1 MDIASQLLDL
11 LIGALPTV
19 IIVFLLFF
27 FLRWA
32 LWGPLERVLAERQ
45 AATEG
50 ARKQA
55 EQVIAKANEKMRQY
69 EDALRQARAEVYRQ
83 QEAGR
88 HAAVEERTRI
98 VREARERANESI
110 RQAKLEIAR
119 DVEQAKKALEGES
132 ERLAEQIAQSLLTPP
147 PAGQAPQAG
156 DRRA

>member
-1 MDIASQLLDL
+1 MDIGSQLLDL

-19 IIVFLLFF
+19 IIVFFLFF

-32 LWGPLERVLAERQ
+32 FWGPLERVLAERQ

-55 EQVIAKANEKMRQY
+55 EQVIAKASEKMRQY
-69 EDALRQARAEVYRQ
+69 EDALRQARAEVYHQ

-88 HAAVEERTRI
+88 QQAVEERNQI

-110 RQAKLEIAR
+110 RQAKLEIAG
-119 DVEQAKKALEGES
+119 DVEQAKKTLEGES
-132 ERLAEQIAQSLLTPP
+132 ERLAEEIAQSLLAP
-147 PAGQAPQAG
+147 PAAGMTPQPG

>member
-1 MDIASQLLDL
+1 MDLGQQLLDL
-11 LIGALPTV
+11 FLGALPTV
-19 IIVFLLFF
+19 IIVFFLFF

-32 LWGPLERVLAERQ
+32 FWGPLERALAERQ

-83 QEAGR
+83 Q
-88 HAAVEERTRI
+88 AVEERTRI
-98 VREARERANESI
+98 VREARERANDSI

-119 DVEQAKKALEGES
+119 DVDEAKKALEAES
-132 ERLAEQIAQSLLTPP
+132 ERLAEEIARSLL
-147 PAGQAPQAG
+147 APQAG
-156 DRRA
+156 ERRA

>member
-1 MDIASQLLDL
+1 MDLGQQLLDL

-19 IIVFLLFF
+19 VIVFFLFF

-32 LWGPLERVLAERQ
+32 FWTPLERVLAERR

-50 ARKQA
+50 ARQQA
-55 EQVIAKANEKMRQY
+55 EQAIARANEKLRQY

-88 HAAVEERTRI
+88 QQAVEERNRI
-98 VREARERANESI
+98 VREARERANQSI
-110 RQAKLEIAR
+110 RQAKLEIAA
-119 DVEQAKKALEGES
+119 DVDRAKKTLEGES
-132 ERLAEQIAQSLLTPP
+132 ERLAEQIAQSLL
-147 PAGQAPQAG
+147 GPQPG

>member
-1 MDIASQLLDL
+1 MDLGQQLLDL
-11 LIGALPTV
+11 FLGALPTV
-19 IIVFLLFF
+19 IIVFFLFF

-32 LWGPLERVLAERQ
+32 FWGPLERALAERQ

-83 QEAGR
+83 Q
-88 HAAVEERTRI
+88 AVEERTDM
-98 VREARERANESI
+98 VREARERANDSI

-119 DVEQAKKALEGES
+119 DVDEAKKALEAES
-132 ERLAEQIAQSLLTPP
+132 ERLAEEIARSLLAP
-147 PAGQAPQAG
+147 PAGERHA
-156 DRRA
+156 